1 MEKANIHGVMED
13 TTKVNI
19 KMIKNKDMGN
29 TFFKMEKF
37 LKDNGKM
44 ENSMEKE
51 SFFIL
56 MVKYL

>member
-1 MEKANIHGVMED
+1 MED